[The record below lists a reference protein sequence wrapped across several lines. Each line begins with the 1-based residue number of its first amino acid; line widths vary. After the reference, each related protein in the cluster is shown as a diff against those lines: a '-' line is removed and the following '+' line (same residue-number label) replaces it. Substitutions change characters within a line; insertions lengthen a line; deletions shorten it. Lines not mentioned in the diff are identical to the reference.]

1 MDQAAW
7 DIYGRCIRVYEDN
20 PTAEFRDGKLYI
32 DGKPRDYYTFKMD
45 YYFMMGDNRDNSLDS
60 RYWGFVPE
68 DHIVGTPW
76 RVLISFD
83 KDKGIFNGGIRWNRV
98 FRDANPDK

>member
-1 MDQAAW
+1 M
-7 DIYGRCIRVYEDN
+7 IRDYEGN
-20 PTAEFRDGKLYI
+20 PDATLRDGKVYI
-32 DGKPRDYYTFKMD
+32 DGKPADYYTFKMD

-68 DHIVGTPW
+68 DHIVGRPE

-83 KDKGIFNGGIRWNRV
+83 KDRSIFNGGIRWDRIL
-98 FRDANPDK
+98 RDANPDKTKYQEAV